1 MMPGDNQAMKTRT
14 ENRYLQRVDRAA
26 RLLAR
31 RLDDPPDAEE
41 LARAVALSRF
51 HFQRIYR
58 AATGETVLDTLRR
71 LRALRAIELLDSGTA
86 VTGVAAAVGYET
98 PQAFARAFRQ
108 WTGLAPGE
116 ARGRGAALA
125 ERFRRPDVAE
135 PRPLQ
140 VEITSTWPMRLAVVR
155 TSRPF
160 GPLNDV
166 YESLFEAIAARDR
179 LTAVRGIFGLPEND
193 PASEPDGIER
203 HVAGIWLGDETLEGF
218 ETRVID
224 RRPALRIRHVG
235 PFEHIDDTGLAL
247 YRHVVDRDLALADA
261 PPLHHHLDEPEQVP
275 PERLRTD
282 LYFMLAEAPE
292 GARP

>member
-1 MMPGDNQAMKTRT
+1 MKTQT

-26 RLLAR
+26 RLLAE
-31 RLDDPPDAEE
+31 RLDDPPDAGE
-41 LARAVALSRF
+41 LARGVALSRF

-71 LRALRAIELLDSGTA
+71 LRALRAIDLLDSGAA
-86 VTGVAAAVGYET
+86 VTRVAAAVGYET

-125 ERFRRPDVAE
+125 ERFRRPDVDD
-135 PRPLQ
+135 PVPLE
-140 VEITSTWPMRLAVVR
+140 VEVTSTRPMRLTVVR

-166 YESLFEAIAARDR
+166 YESLFEAIAAQDR
-179 LTAVRGIFGLPEND
+179 LPAVRGIFGLPEND
-193 PASEPDGIER
+193 PASEPDGVEH
-203 HVAGIWLGDETLEGF
+203 HVAGVWLHDATLDGF
-218 ETRVID
+218 DTLVID
-224 RRPALRIRHVG
+224 QRPALRLRHVG
-235 PFEHIDDTGLAL
+235 SFERIDDTGLAL
-247 YRHVVDRDLALADA
+247 YRHVVERDLALADA
-261 PPLHHHLDEPEQVP
+261 PPLHHHLDEPEEVP

-282 LYFMLAEAPE
+282 LYLMLADAPE
-292 GARP
+292 GGRT

>member
-1 MMPGDNQAMKTRT
+1 MKTQT

-26 RLLAR
+26 RLLAE
-31 RLDDPPDAEE
+31 RLDDPPDAGE

-71 LRALRAIELLDSGTA
+71 LRALRAIDLLDSGAA
-86 VTGVAAAVGYET
+86 VTRVAAAVGYET
-98 PQAFARAFRQ
+98 PQAFARAFRK

-125 ERFRRPDVAE
+125 ERFRRPDVDD
-135 PRPLQ
+135 PVPLE
-140 VEITSTWPMRLAVVR
+140 VEVTSTRPMRLTVVR

-166 YESLFEAIAARDR
+166 YESLFEAIAAQDR
-179 LTAVRGIFGLPEND
+179 LPAVRGIFGLPEND
-193 PASEPDGIER
+193 PASEPDGVEH
-203 HVAGIWLGDETLEGF
+203 HVAGVWLRDATLDGF
-218 ETRVID
+218 DTLVID
-224 RRPALRIRHVG
+224 QRPALRLRHVG
-235 PFEHIDDTGLAL
+235 PFERIDDTGLAL
-247 YRHVVDRDLALADA
+247 YRHVVERDLALADA
-261 PPLHHHLDEPEQVP
+261 PPLHHHLDEPEEVP

-282 LYFMLAEAPE
+282 LYLMLADAPE
-292 GARP
+292 GGRT